1 MHTWCV
7 QFFYVEEFIVTSVTG
22 ARINLRIV
30 VIFLDLHYLHYQINS
45 AWDSLCENSQVVV
58 IRSKKKN

>member
-7 QFFYVEEFIVTSVTG
+7 QFFYVEGFIVTSVTG
-22 ARINLRIV
+22 ARINLRIA
-30 VIFLDLHYLHYQINS
+30 VIFLDLPHYQINS

-58 IRSKKKN
+58 FR